1 MVKKNILLV
10 EDDYL
15 DVIQVQR
22 ELNKLKANCELHTAF
37 NGKDALEMLRG
48 MGPKKLD
55 EKPDIILMDINMP
68 KMNGLELLR
77 EIRSRKELYDI
88 PVFMMST
95 SYEDYDRMAARE
107 LGVKGYIMKPLSFD
121 TYGNRATS
129 MDTFNL
135 LLEILR

>member
-1 MVKKNILLV
+1 MQKKNILLV

-22 ELNKLKANCELHTAF
+22 VLNKLKANCELHTAF
-37 NGKDALEMLRG
+37 NGKDALEMLNG
-48 MGPKKLD
+48 QGAKQMD
-55 EKPDIILMDINMP
+55 QKPDIILMDINMP
-68 KMNGLELLR
+68 RMNGLELLR
-77 EIRSRKELYDI
+77 EIRSRQDLHNI
-88 PVFMMST
+88 PVFIMST
-95 SYEDYDRMAARE
+95 SFEEYDRTTAE
-107 LGVKGYIMKPLSFD
+107 SLGIMGYILKPLNFD